1 MPRSSLPSP
10 IPPPRAPVVLS
21 SSKSSAKVPSKSP
34 KPSPPAASPAPT
46 NPIRAAMVFRR
57 DGIKVSRVV
66 MTSGSELPVH
76 SVDDDVVIVVIR
88 GVGIVFAQQEPRH
101 VEAGSIVDLVP
112 GEEHSVEC
120 IEELEFVI
128 CQVSLASRIVTAP
141 PVHPAG

>member
-1 MPRSSLPSP
+1 MPLSSLPSP

-21 SSKSSAKVPSKSP
+21 SSKSPQ
-34 KPSPPAASPAPT
+34 SPPLAPAATPAPP
-46 NPIRAAMVFRR
+46 NPIQAAMVFRR
-57 DGIKVSRVV
+57 EGIKVSRVV
-66 MTSGSELPVH
+66 MASGSELPVH

-128 CQVSLASRIVTAP
+128 CQFALASRIVAAP
-141 PVHPAG
+141 LVHPAG

>member
-1 MPRSSLPSP
+1 MPLSSLPLP
-10 IPPPRAPVVLS
+10 VPPPRAPVVLS
-21 SSKSSAKVPSKSP
+21 SVRTSP
-34 KPSPPAASPAPT
+34 RSPPAPPPGVSSPPPAT
-46 NPIRAAMVFRR
+46 PIRADMVFRR
-57 DGIKVSRVV
+57 EGIKVSRMV
-66 MTSGSELPVH
+66 MASGSELPVH

-128 CQVSLASRIVTAP
+128 CQVALASRIVTAL

>member
-1 MPRSSLPSP
+1 MPLSSLPSP

-21 SSKSSAKVPSKSP
+21 SSKSPRSP
-34 KPSPPAASPAPT
+34 VVAPAATPAPP

-57 DGIKVSRVV
+57 EGIKVSRVV
-66 MTSGSELPVH
+66 MATGSELPVH